1 MAKKKVEKVEV
12 TPPSKDRKKL
22 KGLLVALTVL
32 VALGLG
38 ALIYGYI
45 DAKKDIKR
53 LSNPTEAGKIEKTE
67 LVAKVSQLIE
77 LPKGEEPTLAT
88 VQDVKKLQ
96 SQAFFK
102 NAQNGDKVLI
112 YTQSKRAILY
122 RPSTNKVIESAP
134 VRLGDQPSQ
143 PAPAAPAQPTQAAP
157 AQN

>member
-1 MAKKKVEKVEV
+1 MANKKLEKVEE
-12 TPPSKDRKKL
+12 PPKNKDSKKL
-22 KGLLVALTVL
+22 KRLAIALVVLLAV
-32 VALGLG
+32 GLG
-38 ALIYGYI
+38 ALVYGYI

-53 LSNPTEAGKIEKTE
+53 LSNPTEAGKLEKTE
-67 LVAKVSQLIE
+67 LVGKVSKLIE

-112 YTQSKRAILY
+112 FTQSKRAILY

-134 VRLGDQPSQ
+134 VRLGDQPTQS
-143 PAPAAPAQPTQAAP
+143 APAASQATPATANPS
-157 AQN
+157 N